1 MEMHINSKSRN
12 TMNSSLLLLEYYK
25 LLLQKALDS
34 SVSITFTSEEN
45 NRTTFDVIYI
55 LTGIQNDVYHRVFTS
70 LSTSFLHATH

>member
-1 MEMHINSKSRN
+1 
-12 TMNSSLLLLEYYK
+12 MNSSLLLLEYYK